1 VKFGYAFVWVED
13 VEDTV
18 RFYEE
23 AFGVERRFIPDNGE
37 FGLYAEMKT
46 GETTLA
52 IADEKEACT
61 PFPNGYHENDPS
73 PPPSAFQISFVT
85 EDVEATYEHAM
96 RSGAIEMSK
105 LITQPWR

>member
-23 AFGVERRFIPDNGE
+23 AFGVERHFIPDNGE

-61 PFPNGYHENDPS
+61 PFPDGYHENDPS
-73 PPPSAFQISFVT
+73 LPPSAFQISFVT

-105 LITQPWR
+105 PITQPWR

>member
-1 VKFGYAFVWVED
+1 MKFGYAFVWVED

-73 PPPSAFQISFVT
+73 PPPSAAAAKRLPNLLRHGGCRGDIRTRHAVGGDR
-85 EDVEATYEHAM
+85 DV
-96 RSGAIEMSK
+96 
-105 LITQPWR
+105 